1 MKFTTRAYN
10 SLVVNKVNNSTI
22 IKESLENK
30 LQDEIFYYR
39 NLPEKLKIYFPRLIE
54 ENTSGT
60 KPYKLELEY
69 YGYSNLGTHMM
80 YNKFDKNEWSK
91 VLDFI
96 FKYIDNYKDVKRIKS
111 NRSDI
116 RRMLINKTEDE
127 YQKLIDS
134 NPFFKKF
141 SKYESLNLNNKTLLN
156 FKTIWND
163 VKKQI
168 EAIDLD
174 SYFYYFHGDLCFSN
188 ILFSKNPLSEDV
200 ILKFVDP
207 RGKYGLKKFYGDYY
221 YDLAKLSHSVNGG
234 YEYLIY
240 DEFNLEIKKN
250 KANLKY
256 LNKNKDKVNNL
267 FIQKLNDYKYDLE
280 IINLIEG
287 LIYIGMCA
295 RHYDSLKRQKAMYL
309 IGVKLLNSFYEKI

>member
-10 SLVVNKVNNSTI
+10 SLIVNKVNNSSI
-22 IKESLENK
+22 IKESKEKK

-39 NLPEKLKIYFPRLIE
+39 NLPEKLKIYFPRIIE

-80 YNKFDKNEWSK
+80 YNKFDKQEWSK
-91 VLDFI
+91 ILDFI
-96 FKYIDNYKDVKRIKS
+96 FKYIDNYKDVRKVKS
-111 NRSDI
+111 NKSDF
-116 RRMLINKTEDE
+116 RRMLINKTEEE
-127 YQKLIDS
+127 YQKLVDT
-134 NPFFKKF
+134 NLFFKKF
-141 SKYESLNLNNKTLLN
+141 SKHETLHLNNKTLLN
-156 FKTIWND
+156 FKIIWND
-163 VKKQI
+163 IKKKLETI
-168 EAIDLD
+168 NLED
-174 SYFYYFHGDLCFSN
+174 YFYYFHGDLCFSN
-188 ILFSKNPLSEDV
+188 ILFGKNPLSDDV

-207 RGKYGLKKFYGDYY
+207 RGKYGLKNFYGDYY

-240 DEFNLEIKKN
+240 DEFKLDIIKN

-256 LNKNKDKVNNL
+256 LNKNKDKVNKL
-267 FIQKLNDYKYDLE
+267 FVQKLNDYKYDLE
-280 IINLIEG
+280 KINLIEG
-287 LIYIGMCA
+287 LIFIGMCA

-309 IGVKLLNSFYEKI
+309 IGIKLLNNFYEKI